1 MQNACLVKANFV
13 FSPLTPKGGMPTQ
26 SSPKES
32 FLALPFGEGWVGLK
46 FPLWGL
52 GGFSKPFIF
61 MTDTNRERDLVLA
74 PNEYAFISDQ
84 TKGNINVY
92 VGPYKTSLANTDR
105 PVTFDADSKRFEK
118 KLLEE
123 ATQNFTIAPE
133 GWYVVLKNPARDGN
147 QPKTGTTNNLIEL
160 NIGRKVNIPGPIF
173 FALWPGQ
180 MAKVIPGHDLRS
192 NQYLLVRVYDEDE
205 ARKNWKKAVMK
216 TKTNTDGAE
225 TSPDDV
231 LGTGE
236 IPELTIGKMLIIKG
250 SNVSFYIPPTGIEV
264 LRDEVGN
271 YVREAVTLER
281 LEYCILLDENGNKRF
296 IQGPAVVFPEP
307 TEDFISK
314 GGLRKFKAIELNE
327 MTGLYIKVI
336 APYKEGDREY
346 KEGDELF
353 LTGKEQMIYYP
364 RPEHALIKYGNKE
377 RHYSLAI
384 PPGEGRYVLN
394 RKTGKIF
401 LVKGP
406 AMFLPDPR
414 ELVLVRRI
422 LSTKQVQLWFPN
434 NAEALAYNAKLA
446 EMQKKDNNANDYLEL
461 PKMEETQI
469 QQSNVANSP
478 SLSNMGE
485 QRHQMRKKEATSK
498 EVASDEFSRD
508 SSYTP
513 PRTLTLDTK
522 YDGAVTIDLWT
533 GYAVLVV
540 SKTGTRKV
548 VAGPQT
554 YLLEYDENL
563 EAVHLSTGTP
573 KTDDNLLKTVYL
585 RVLYN
590 KVSDIVP
597 AETSDF
603 CQVSINLSYR
613 VNFEG
618 EPEKWFNVE
627 NYVKFLTDHMR
638 SVIRNA
644 VKKHSVMDFYS
655 KGIDVLRDVILGVA
669 TEGNKRPGRTFAENG
684 MRIYD
689 VEILDIALGD
699 ANIENL
705 LIAAQQD
712 VVKQNL
718 KLLSEQR
725 RLEFTQQNEIVI
737 RQIAETQSETRQK
750 TVELQKAETNK
761 TLELD
766 LAKIEALTQAEAKK
780 INATLANQGILS
792 QIQNSELQRK
802 KEAEQLLI
810 DVQQQKLAQEL
821 QKIAAEVQA
830 VVSKAGAVSPDLIA
844 ALQAFGDKALAE
856 KMADSMAPLAI
867 LGGKSIAE
875 VFGNLLKG
883 TKLENVL
890 GAGKE

>member
-1 MQNACLVKANFV
+1 
-13 FSPLTPKGGMPTQ
+13 
-26 SSPKES
+26 
-32 FLALPFGEGWVGLK
+32 
-46 FPLWGL
+46 
-52 GGFSKPFIF
+52 

-105 PVTFDADSKRFEK
+105 PVTFDAESKRFEK

-133 GWYVVLKNPARDGN
+133 GWYVVLKNPAKDGN

-192 NQYLLVRVYDEDE
+192 NQYLLVRVYDEEE
-205 ARKNWKKAVMK
+205 ARKNWKKAVIK

-231 LGTGE
+231 IGTGE
-236 IPELTIGKMLIIKG
+236 IPELTIGKMLVIKG

-264 LRDEVGN
+264 LRDENGD

-281 LEYCILLDENGNKRF
+281 LEYCILLDENGNKRY

-307 TEDFISK
+307 TEDFITK
-314 GGLRKFKAIELNE
+314 GGLRKYKALELNE
-327 MTGLYIKVI
+327 MSGLYIKVI
-336 APYKEGDREY
+336 APYTEDNKSY

-353 LTGKEQMIYYP
+353 ITGKDQMIYYP
-364 RPEHALIKYGNKE
+364 RPEHALIRYGNKE

-394 RKTGKIF
+394 RKTGKIS

-422 LSTKQVQLWFPN
+422 LSSKQVQLWFPG

-446 EMQKKDNNANDYLEL
+446 EIQKKDNNINDYLEL
-461 PKMEETQI
+461 PKMEEQP
-469 QQSNVANSP
+469 QQLHTNAP
-478 SLSNMGE
+478 SLSNFVE
-485 QRHQMRKKEATSK
+485 QKQQMRKKEATSK

-508 SSYTP
+508 NQYTP
-513 PRTLTLDTK
+513 PRMLTLDTK

-548 VAGPQT
+548 VTGPQT

-563 EAVHLSTGTP
+563 EAVNLSTGTP
-573 KTDDNLLKTVYL
+573 KTEENLLKTVYL

-590 KVSDIVP
+590 KVSDIVK

-603 CQVSINLSYR
+603 CQVSISISYR

-644 VKKHSVMDFYS
+644 VKKYTIMDFYS
-655 KGIDVLRDVILGVA
+655 KGIDILRDVILGVA
-669 TEGNKRPGRTFAENG
+669 SEGNKRPGRLFVENG
-684 MRIYD
+684 MKIYD
-689 VEILDIALGD
+689 AEILDIELGD
-699 ANIENL
+699 TSIENL
-705 LIAAQQD
+705 LISAQQD
-712 VVKQNL
+712 VVKQTL
-718 KLLSEQR
+718 KLVSEQR
-725 RLEFTQQNEIVI
+725 RLEFTQQNELVV

-750 TVELQKAETNK
+750 TVELQKAETTKN
-761 TLELD
+761 LELE
-766 LAKIEALTQAEAKK
+766 LAKIDSSVQSEWKK
-780 INATLANQGILS
+780 IKANLANQEVLS
-792 QIQNSELQRK
+792 KIQEAELKRK
-802 KEAEQLLI
+802 KEAEQLVI

-821 QKIAAEVQA
+821 QRLQAEVEA

-856 KMADSMAPLAI
+856 KMAESMAPLAI

-875 VFGNLLKG
+875 VFSNLLKG
-883 TKLENVL
+883 TQLGNVL
-890 GAGKE
+890 GSSNIG

>member
-1 MQNACLVKANFV
+1 
-13 FSPLTPKGGMPTQ
+13 
-26 SSPKES
+26 
-32 FLALPFGEGWVGLK
+32 
-46 FPLWGL
+46 
-52 GGFSKPFIF
+52 

-105 PVTFDADSKRFEK
+105 PVTFDAESKRFEK

-133 GWYVVLKNPARDGN
+133 GWYVVLKNPSKDNN
-147 QPKTGTTNNLIEL
+147 QPKTGTTNNLVEL

-192 NQYLLVRVYDEDE
+192 NQYILVRVYDEEE

-216 TKTNTDGAE
+216 TKTVEGE
-225 TSPDDV
+225 TNPSEVISDN
-231 LGTGE
+231 E
-236 IPELTIGKMLIIKG
+236 MHELTIGKLLIIKG
-250 SNVSFYIPPTGIEV
+250 SNVSFYIPPTGVEV
-264 LRDEVGN
+264 VRDENEN
-271 YVREAVTLER
+271 YVREAITLER
-281 LEYCILLDENGNKRF
+281 LEYCILLDENGNKRY

-307 TEDFISK
+307 TEEFVQK
-314 GGLRKFKAIELNE
+314 GNLRKFRAIELNE
-327 MTGLYIKVI
+327 MSGLYIKVI
-336 APYKEGDREY
+336 APYTENNISY

-353 LTGKEQMIYYP
+353 ITGKDQMIYYP
-364 RPEHALIKYGNKE
+364 RPEHAIVKYGDKE

-384 PPGEGRYVLN
+384 PPGEGRYCLN

-401 LVKGP
+401 LQKGP

-414 ELVLVRRI
+414 EFVLVRRI

-434 NAEALAYNAKLA
+434 NAEALAYNQKLMEMSKGQSKDFIQISEIEEQQKQMNA
-446 EMQKKDNNANDYLEL
+446 PTSLSTTSNMVNEMQQQRQMKKREIA
-461 PKMEETQI
+461 
-469 QQSNVANSP
+469 
-478 SLSNMGE
+478 
-485 QRHQMRKKEATSK
+485 SK
-498 EVASDEFSRD
+498 ETASEEFSRD
-508 SSYTP
+508 NQYTP
-513 PRTLTLDTK
+513 PRMVTLDTK

-533 GYAVLVV
+533 GYAVLIV

-548 VAGPQT
+548 VVGPQT
-554 YLLEYDENL
+554 YLLEYDENI
-563 EAVHLSTGTP
+563 EAVNLSTGTP
-573 KTDDNLLKTVYL
+573 KTEENLLKTVYL

-590 KVSDIVP
+590 KISDIVK

-638 SVIRNA
+638 SVVRNA
-644 VKKHSVMDFYS
+644 VKKYTVMDFYA
-655 KGIDVLRDVILGVA
+655 KGIDILRDVILGIA
-669 TEGNKRPGRTFAENG
+669 TEGAKRPGRLFTENG
-684 MRIYD
+684 MKIYD
-689 VEILDIALGD
+689 VEILEIDLADASIEAL
-699 ANIENL
+699 L
-705 LIAAQQD
+705 VSAQQD

-718 KLLSEQR
+718 KILAEQR
-725 RLEFTQQNEIVI
+725 RLEFTQQNEQIV

-750 TVELQKAETNK
+750 TVELQKAETTKN
-761 TLELD
+761 LELE
-766 LAKIEALTQAEAKK
+766 LTKIDASVQAEWKK
-780 INATLANQGILS
+780 INSNLANQEVIS
-792 QIQNSELQRK
+792 KIQESELQRK
-802 KEAEQLLI
+802 KDTEQLML

-821 QKIAAEVQA
+821 QKLEAEVQA

-856 KMADSMAPLAI
+856 KMAESMAPLAI

-883 TKLENVL
+883 TQL
-890 GAGKE
+890 GNILGSAEKF

>member
-1 MQNACLVKANFV
+1 MND
-13 FSPLTPKGGMPTQ
+13 S
-26 SSPKES
+26 
-32 FLALPFGEGWVGLK
+32 
-46 FPLWGL
+46 
-52 GGFSKPFIF
+52 
-61 MTDTNRERDLVLA
+61 NRERDLVLA

-105 PVTFDADSKRFEK
+105 PVTFDAETKRFEK
-118 KLLEE
+118 RLLEE
-123 ATQNFTIAPE
+123 SIQNFVISPE

-147 QPKTGTTNNLIEL
+147 QPKTGTTNNLVEL

-192 NQYLLVRVYDEDE
+192 NQYLLVRVYDEEE
-205 ARKNWKKAVMK
+205 ARKNWKKAVIK
-216 TKTNTDGAE
+216 TKSNAEAAE

-236 IPELTIGKMLIIKG
+236 IPELSIGKMLVIKG
-250 SNVSFYIPPTGIEV
+250 SNVSFYIPPTGVEV

-307 TEDFISK
+307 TEDFITK

-327 MTGLYIKVI
+327 MSGLYIKVI
-336 APYKEGDREY
+336 APYKEGEKEY

-353 LTGKEQMIYYP
+353 ITGKDQMIYYP

-422 LSTKQVQLWFPN
+422 LSPKQVQLWFPGN
-434 NAEALAYNAKLA
+434 VEALAYNAKLA

-461 PKMEETQI
+461 PKMEEQ
-469 QQSNVANSP
+469 QQSNTH
-478 SLSNMGE
+478 SLSNFVE
-485 QRHQMRKKEATSK
+485 QKQQMRKKEATSK

-513 PRTLTLDTK
+513 PRMLTLDTK

-563 EAVHLSTGTP
+563 EAVNLSTGTP
-573 KTDDNLLKTVYL
+573 KTEDNLLKTVYL

-590 KVSDIVP
+590 KVSDIVQ

-603 CQVSINLSYR
+603 CQVAINLSYR

-644 VKKHSVMDFYS
+644 VKKYTIMDFYA
-655 KGIDVLRDVILGVA
+655 KGIDILRDVILGVA
-669 TEGNKRPGRTFAENG
+669 TEGNKRPGRMFVENG

-689 VEILDIALGD
+689 VEILDITLGD
-699 ANIENL
+699 AAIENL
-705 LIAAQQD
+705 LVSAQQD
-712 VVKQNL
+712 VVKQTL
-718 KLLSEQR
+718 KLVSEQR
-725 RLEFTQQNEIVI
+725 RLEFTQQNEAIG
-737 RQIAETQSETRQK
+737 RQIATTQSETKQK
-750 TVELQKAETNK
+750 LLDLQKVETVK
-761 TLELD
+761 QLEVD
-766 LAKIEALTQAEAKK
+766 LSKIDSTVQTEWKR
-780 INATLANQGILS
+780 INANLANQDVLGK
-792 QIQNSELQRK
+792 IQEAELDRK
-802 KEAEQLLI
+802 KSAEQLNISLEEQRL
-810 DVQQQKLAQEL
+810 QQQLARL
-821 QKIAAEVQA
+821 RAEVEA
-830 VVSKAGAVSPDLIA
+830 VVNKAGAVSPDLIA

-856 KMADSMAPLAI
+856 KMAESMSPLAI

-875 VFGNLLKG
+875 VFANLLKG
-883 TKLENVL
+883 TKLESVL
-890 GAGKE
+890 RNSDIEDIDAE

>member
-1 MQNACLVKANFV
+1 
-13 FSPLTPKGGMPTQ
+13 
-26 SSPKES
+26 
-32 FLALPFGEGWVGLK
+32 
-46 FPLWGL
+46 
-52 GGFSKPFIF
+52 

-105 PVTFDADSKRFEK
+105 PVTFDAETKRFEK
-118 KLLEE
+118 KFLED

-133 GWYVVLKNPARDGN
+133 GWYVVLKNPSKDGL
-147 QPKTGTTNNLIEL
+147 QPKTGTTNNLVEL

-192 NQYLLVRVYDEDE
+192 NQYLLVRVYDEEE
-205 ARKNWKKAVMK
+205 ARKNWKKAVIK
-216 TKTNTDGAE
+216 TKSNVDGGE

-231 LGTGE
+231 IGTGE
-236 IPELTIGKMLIIKG
+236 IPELTIGKMLVIKG

-264 LRDEVGN
+264 LRDENGD

-281 LEYCILLDENGNKRF
+281 LEYCILLDENGNKRY

-307 TEDFISK
+307 TEDFITK
-314 GGLRKFKAIELNE
+314 NGLRKYKAIELNE
-327 MTGLYIKVI
+327 MSGLYIKVI
-336 APYKEGDREY
+336 APYTEGDKTY

-353 LTGKEQMIYYP
+353 ITGKDQMIYYP
-364 RPEHALIKYGNKE
+364 RPEHALIRYGNKE

-394 RKTGKIF
+394 RKTGKIS

-414 ELVLVRRI
+414 DLVLVRRI
-422 LSTKQVQLWFPN
+422 LSSKQVQLWFPGN
-434 NAEALAYNAKLA
+434 TEALAYNLKLA
-446 EMQKKDNNANDYLEL
+446 EIQKKDNNSNDYLEL
-461 PKMEETQI
+461 PKMEA
-469 QQSNVANSP
+469 QSAAPVSP
-478 SLSNMGE
+478 SLPNVME
-485 QRHQMRKKEATSK
+485 QKQQLRKKEATSK

-508 SSYTP
+508 NQYSP
-513 PRTLTLDTK
+513 PRMLTLDTK

-548 VAGPQT
+548 VTGPQT

-563 EAVHLSTGTP
+563 EAVNLSTGTP
-573 KTDDNLLKTVYL
+573 KTEENLLKTVYL

-590 KVSDIVP
+590 KVSDVVR

-644 VKKHSVMDFYS
+644 VKKYTVMDFYA
-655 KGIDVLRDVILGVA
+655 KGIDILRDVILGVA
-669 TEGNKRPGRTFAENG
+669 TEGVKRPGRLFIENG
-684 MRIYD
+684 MKIYD
-689 VEILDIALGD
+689 AEILEIDLGD
-699 ANIENL
+699 AAIESL
-705 LIAAQQD
+705 LVSAQQD
-712 VVKQNL
+712 VVKQTL
-718 KLLSEQR
+718 KLVSEQR
-725 RLEFTQQNEIVI
+725 RLEFTQQNEIII

-750 TVELQKAETNK
+750 TVELQKAETTK
-761 TLELD
+761 TLELE
-766 LAKIEALTQAEAKK
+766 LTKIDSTVQTEWKK
-780 INATLANQGILS
+780 INATLANQEVLS
-792 QIQNSELQRK
+792 KIQESELVRK
-802 KEAEQLLI
+802 KEAEQLIL
-810 DVQQQKLAQEL
+810 DVQEQRLAHEL
-821 QKIAAEVQA
+821 QRIAAEVEA
-830 VVSKAGAVSPDLIA
+830 VVNKAEAVSPDLIA

-856 KMADSMAPLAI
+856 KMAESMAPLAI

-883 TKLENVL
+883 TQLGHVL
-890 GAGKE
+890 GSGKDE

>member
-1 MQNACLVKANFV
+1 
-13 FSPLTPKGGMPTQ
+13 
-26 SSPKES
+26 
-32 FLALPFGEGWVGLK
+32 
-46 FPLWGL
+46 
-52 GGFSKPFIF
+52 

-105 PVTFDADSKRFEK
+105 PVTFDAESKRFEK

-133 GWYVVLKNPARDGN
+133 GWYVVLKNPAKDGN
-147 QPKTGTTNNLIEL
+147 QPKTGTTNNLVEL

-192 NQYLLVRVYDEDE
+192 NQYLLVRVYDEEE
-205 ARKNWKKAVMK
+205 ARKNWKKAVIK
-216 TKTNTDGAE
+216 TKANTDGAE

-236 IPELTIGKMLIIKG
+236 IPELTIGKMLVIKG
-250 SNVSFYIPPTGIEV
+250 SNVSFYIPPTGIEI
-264 LRDEVGN
+264 LRDENGH

-281 LEYCILLDENGNKRF
+281 LEYCILLDENGNKRY

-307 TEDFISK
+307 TEDFIAK
-314 GGLRKFKAIELNE
+314 NGLRKFRAIELSE
-327 MTGLYIKVI
+327 MSGLYIKVI
-336 APYKEGDREY
+336 APYKENETSY

-353 LTGKEQMIYYP
+353 ITGKDQMIYYP

-394 RKTGKIF
+394 RKTGKIS

-414 ELVLVRRI
+414 DLVFVRRL
-422 LSTKQVQLWFPN
+422 LSPKQVQLWFPG
-434 NAEALAYNAKLA
+434 NAEALAYNLKLA
-446 EMQKKDNNANDYLEL
+446 EIQKNDNNANDYLEVQKL
-461 PKMEETQI
+461 DT
-469 QQSNVANSP
+469 SANSP
-478 SLSNMGE
+478 VAPQFMSNVME
-485 QRHQMRKKEATSK
+485 QKQQLRKKEATSK
-498 EVASDEFSRD
+498 EVASDEFSRENQH
-508 SSYTP
+508 TP
-513 PRTLTLDTK
+513 PRMLTLDTK

-533 GYAVLVV
+533 GYAVLIV

-548 VAGPQT
+548 VVGPQT
-554 YLLEYDENL
+554 YLLEYDENI
-563 EAVHLSTGTP
+563 EAVSLSTGTP
-573 KTDDNLLKTVYL
+573 KTEENLLKTVYL

-590 KVSDIVP
+590 KVSDVVK

-603 CQVSINLSYR
+603 CQVAINLSYR

-618 EPEKWFNVE
+618 EPERWFNVE

-644 VKKHSVMDFYS
+644 VKKYSVMDFYA
-655 KGIDVLRDVILGVA
+655 KGIDILRDVILGVA
-669 TEGNKRPGRTFAENG
+669 TENAKRPGRLFSENG
-684 MRIYD
+684 MKIYD
-689 VEILDIALGD
+689 VEILDIDLADSG
-699 ANIENL
+699 IEGL
-705 LIAAQQD
+705 LVSAQQD

-718 KLLSEQR
+718 KILAEQR
-725 RLEFTQQNEIVI
+725 RLDFTQQNENIV

-750 TVELQKAETNK
+750 TVELQKAETTKN
-761 TLELD
+761 LELE
-766 LAKIEALTQAEAKK
+766 LAKIDASVQSEWKK
-780 INATLANQGILS
+780 INANLSNQEVLS
-792 QIQNSELQRK
+792 KIQEAELQRK
-802 KEAEQLLI
+802 KDAEQLGL
-810 DVQQQKLAQEL
+810 DVQQQKLVQEL
-821 QKIAAEVQA
+821 QKIKAEVEA

-856 KMADSMAPLAI
+856 KMAESMAPLAI

-883 TKLENVL
+883 TQLGNVL
-890 GAGKE
+890 GSGKVE

>member
-1 MQNACLVKANFV
+1 MND
-13 FSPLTPKGGMPTQ
+13 S
-26 SSPKES
+26 
-32 FLALPFGEGWVGLK
+32 
-46 FPLWGL
+46 
-52 GGFSKPFIF
+52 
-61 MTDTNRERDLVLA
+61 NRERDLVLA

-105 PVTFDADSKRFEK
+105 PVTFDAETKRFEK
-118 KLLEE
+118 RLLEE
-123 ATQNFTIAPE
+123 SIQNFIIAPE
-133 GWYVVLKNPARDGN
+133 GWYVVLKNPAKDGN
-147 QPKTGTTNNLIEL
+147 QPKTGTTNNLVEL

-192 NQYLLVRVYDEDE
+192 NQYLLVRVYDEEE
-205 ARKNWKKAVMK
+205 ARKNWKKAVIK
-216 TKTNTDGAE
+216 TKSNAEGGE

-236 IPELTIGKMLIIKG
+236 IPELSIGKMLVIKG

-264 LRDEVGN
+264 LRDELGN

-307 TEDFISK
+307 TEDFITK

-327 MTGLYIKVI
+327 MSGLYIKVI
-336 APYKEGDREY
+336 APYKEGEKEY

-353 LTGKEQMIYYP
+353 ITGKDQMIYYP

-422 LSTKQVQLWFPN
+422 LSPKQVQLWFPGN
-434 NAEALAYNAKLA
+434 TEALAYNAKLA

-461 PKMEETQI
+461 PKIEE
-469 QQSNVANSP
+469 QQQQASAP
-478 SLSNMGE
+478 SLSNVVE
-485 QRHQMRKKEATSK
+485 QKQQMRKKEATSK

-513 PRTLTLDTK
+513 PRMLTLDTK

-548 VAGPQT
+548 VTGPQT

-563 EAVHLSTGTP
+563 EAVNLSTGTP
-573 KTDDNLLKTVYL
+573 KTEDNLLKTVYL

-590 KVSDIVP
+590 KVSDIVQ

-603 CQVSINLSYR
+603 CQVTINLSYR

-644 VKKHSVMDFYS
+644 VKKYTVMDFYA
-655 KGIDVLRDVILGVA
+655 KGIDILRDVILGVA
-669 TEGNKRPGRTFAENG
+669 SEGNKRPGRVFVENG

-689 VEILDIALGD
+689 VEILDITLGD
-699 ANIENL
+699 ATIENL
-705 LIAAQQD
+705 LISAQQD
-712 VVKQNL
+712 VVKQTL
-718 KLLSEQR
+718 KLVAEQR
-725 RLEFTQQNEIVI
+725 RLEFTQQNEAIG
-737 RQIAETQSETRQK
+737 RQIAATQSETKQKLLDLQK
-750 TVELQKAETNK
+750 TETIK
-761 TLELD
+761 QLELD
-766 LAKIEALTQAEAKK
+766 LSKIDATIQTEWKR
-780 INATLANQGILS
+780 INANLANQEVLGK
-792 QIQNSELQRK
+792 IQEAELDRK
-802 KEAEQLLI
+802 KSEEQLLI
-810 DVQQQKLAQEL
+810 QLDEQRLQQQLAQL
-821 QKIAAEVQA
+821 RAEVEA

-856 KMADSMAPLAI
+856 KMAESMSPLAI

-875 VFGNLLKG
+875 VFANLLKG
-883 TKLENVL
+883 TKLESVL
-890 GAGKE
+890 RNTDIEDIDAE

>member
-1 MQNACLVKANFV
+1 MND
-13 FSPLTPKGGMPTQ
+13 S
-26 SSPKES
+26 
-32 FLALPFGEGWVGLK
+32 
-46 FPLWGL
+46 
-52 GGFSKPFIF
+52 
-61 MTDTNRERDLVLA
+61 NRERDLVLA

-105 PVTFDADSKRFEK
+105 PVTFDAETKRFEK
-118 KLLEE
+118 RLLEE
-123 ATQNFTIAPE
+123 SIQNFVISPE

-147 QPKTGTTNNLIEL
+147 QPKTGTTNNLVEL

-192 NQYLLVRVYDEDE
+192 NQYLLVRVYDEEE
-205 ARKNWKKAVMK
+205 ARKNWKKAVIK
-216 TKTNTDGAE
+216 TKSNADGAE

-236 IPELTIGKMLIIKG
+236 IPELSIGKMLVIKG
-250 SNVSFYIPPTGIEV
+250 SNVSFYIPPTGVEV

-307 TEDFISK
+307 TEDFITK

-327 MTGLYIKVI
+327 MSGLYIKVI
-336 APYKEGDREY
+336 APYKEGEKEY

-353 LTGKEQMIYYP
+353 ITGKDQMIYYP

-422 LSTKQVQLWFPN
+422 LSAKQVQLWFPGN
-434 NAEALAYNAKLA
+434 VEALAYNAKLA

-461 PKMEETQI
+461 PKMEE
-469 QQSNVANSP
+469 QQHQTNAP
-478 SLSNMGE
+478 SLSNFVE
-485 QRHQMRKKEATSK
+485 QKQQMRKKEATSK

-513 PRTLTLDTK
+513 PRMLTLDTK

-563 EAVHLSTGTP
+563 EAVNLSTGTP
-573 KTDDNLLKTVYL
+573 KTEDNLLKTVYL

-590 KVSDIVP
+590 KVSDIVQ

-603 CQVSINLSYR
+603 CQVAINLSYR

-644 VKKHSVMDFYS
+644 VKKYTIMDFYA
-655 KGIDVLRDVILGVA
+655 KGIDILRDVILGIA
-669 TEGNKRPGRTFAENG
+669 SEGNKRPGRVFVENG

-689 VEILDIALGD
+689 VEILDITLGD
-699 ANIENL
+699 AAIENL
-705 LIAAQQD
+705 LISAQQD
-712 VVKQNL
+712 VVKQTL
-718 KLLSEQR
+718 KLVSEQR
-725 RLEFTQQNEIVI
+725 RLEFTQQNEAIG
-737 RQIAETQSETRQK
+737 RQIAATQSETKQKLLDLQK
-750 TVELQKAETNK
+750 TETTK
-761 TLELD
+761 QLELD
-766 LAKIEALTQAEAKK
+766 LSKIDSAVQTEWKR
-780 INATLANQGILS
+780 INANLANQDVLGK
-792 QIQNSELQRK
+792 IQEAELDRK
-802 KEAEQLLI
+802 KSAEQLLI
-810 DVQQQKLAQEL
+810 HLDEQRLQQQLAQL
-821 QKIAAEVQA
+821 RAEVEA

-856 KMADSMAPLAI
+856 KMAESMSPLAI

-875 VFGNLLKG
+875 VFANLLKG
-883 TKLENVL
+883 TKLESVL
-890 GAGKE
+890 RNTDIEDIDAE